1 MAQTAGLAAGTRELT
16 DENIFQILAQ
26 GALVYMEDD
35 LRQLQGESA
44 QVVKEKRKR
53 GWLKI
58 APQPRAEASWSMGK
72 KESFFSKIKQGLSR
86 PKKQKQALPE
96 KAPAVLPY
104 LSTMPLPPI
113 VTPSNEQTP
122 VAVVPA
128 FSVATP
134 EPKPIIV
141 KKELA
146 SGLRLG
152 ERVIDLPVQP
162 VSAPVIAPPLPK
174 FIEPVAS
181 TPTEPVVATVLP
193 GNFKV
198 EPFFIEELQEKAEQ
212 RNRFAQEK
220 SDLDAKLQVFWPQ
233 RRPLE
238 LKLAT
243 LAEEKQVLVKSLSP
257 FIIKDAQI
265 KSQEKEIEQKEKA
278 AALPQER
285 HQLEEQRWVLE
296 QQRRQAAQ
304 EKWAQEEKVEVK
316 NNEIKATEL
325 QLQTVAQQEGDLRR
339 QAEKA
344 SQELEKTTLAQERLM
359 LIEKVAV
366 LDAQRRALGKEK
378 AVSQS
383 EALSLSKQLN
393 ELGQQEKAIE
403 AQEASLEEAIDKA
416 DSFPEKKEIEQSRWR
431 LDEQRKSTEQKRWE
445 IEKKAEQNKEQ
456 AGVSRKSYDEA
467 LQKQTALE
475 IRAQDIDILLR
486 KPFASAEGIIAE
498 RNKQKSAVEAA
509 KKQEIETRSEQVKP
523 LLPVLNFYDKP
534 VVEGGLEA
542 TPIKFTA
549 TKPEALLGSEAQ
561 TAVKIKQQAIIR
573 EREKNLAL
581 IQQKAETQR
590 ESFIVSKIKG
600 PLSKADILLK
610 LSQVSPEELAG
621 RARFMARLSGRAPS
635 PTMGSMKIGKE
646 IVFRPLVKKSSLF
659 EKVLARIFFLLI
671 IFVVAVITVVL
682 VYFYVILPKS
692 EISLPALPVSPV
704 VTIPTRPAT
713 TTPTST
719 PIFIGQPAPL
729 EDSPLAGSATTTVT
743 TTPAAPIATTTAPTT
758 TPVAVLPQPL
768 IAVQQTKTLQLGAT
782 TSMAELLKT
791 ALQENQ
797 GPGLTEIVFQT
808 NDNLIL
814 GLNGFLTVLQTP
826 WPENITDKLAIGD
839 ILLFF
844 KQGAISRFGFVV
856 NIKDNIALALALKTW
871 EPQMEKDWAGL
882 WTALGKTKP
891 AEVGYFRSALSG
903 GAAFRY
909 QTFTKQDFGICY
921 AIFNGKLILTTSYA
935 QMKLIINEL
944 KKTVAP

>member
-1 MAQTAGLAAGTRELT
+1 MAGTRELT

-26 GALVYMEDD
+26 GALVFMEDD

-278 AALPQER
+278 TALPQER

-416 DSFPEKKEIEQSRWR
+416 GSFPEKKEIEQSRWR

-456 AGVSRKSYDEA
+456 TNVLRKSYDEA
-467 LQKQTALE
+467 LQKQMAEE
-475 IRAQDIDILLR
+475 IRAEEIDILLR
-486 KPFASAEGIIAE
+486 ASSASAEAAGIIAE